1 MSVSKMK
8 KLTMVLMKQDAGRVM
23 RKLMWLGV
31 VEVEKLSDC
40 EAFSGLHT
48 QYDTEKS
55 GALSDVS
62 ELEVAISAVSE
73 YGKVS
78 AGLFSPLPSVNRTDF
93 DAGRIGELTYND
105 YTDKAREIN
114 STYKEI
120 QSLSEE
126 FNYLKGQMTAL
137 VPWLSYDMMLSEK
150 STALTKTVLGT
161 LPKSVSDEKLS
172 LSDPDNKIYAVT
184 DSVGED
190 KNVRYVSITY
200 LTETEEETLKFLSKN
215 GFTRL
220 EFPGHTGTPA
230 GEITKI
236 RRRLAELE
244 TDMDTLRL
252 RISDAAVD
260 FDGLRIALDMA
271 RTAAGIADAKQ
282 KLLCTDRTVIL
293 SGWIPAEY
301 TGDLDKELMRESVY
315 YEYSDPEE
323 GDDVPV
329 HLVNEKP
336 AGYFESVVSMYSLP
350 AYRTFDPTF
359 IMMIFFFVIF
369 GIMLADVVY
378 GLILS
383 LGCLFIIKKANV
395 SKGVKDM
402 CAMFGVCGISCII
415 WGVLFGSYLGDFPEQ
430 FMKSMFGVDIT
441 VWKAMDIVSQS
452 MTFIVMALAIGA
464 IHMLT
469 GMGIRFYVLCKN
481 GQVLS
486 AIFDEGSWFVVFAG
500 IGIYFLNS
508 TAGIVVACTGVA
520 MLILT
525 QGRHEKN
532 IFMKLIKGVGSLYGL
547 INYMA
552 DMISYSR
559 IMALGLASAIIANV
573 FNTIAVMGGPTFIGV
588 IMFVLVILLGHGLN
602 LAINILGTFV
612 HTSRLQFIEFFGKFY
627 EDGGRPFVPVSP
639 DVTNSEIVK
648 DKNPELQNPNTNINS
663 IGG

>member
-1 MSVSKMK
+1 
-8 KLTMVLMKQDAGRVM
+8 
-23 RKLMWLGV
+23 
-31 VEVEKLSDC
+31 
-40 EAFSGLHT
+40 
-48 QYDTEKS
+48 
-55 GALSDVS
+55 
-62 ELEVAISAVSE
+62 
-73 YGKVS
+73 
-78 AGLFSPLPSVNRTDF
+78 
-93 DAGRIGELTYND
+93 
-105 YTDKAREIN
+105 
-114 STYKEI
+114 
-120 QSLSEE
+120 
-126 FNYLKGQMTAL
+126 
-137 VPWLSYDMMLSEK
+137 
-150 STALTKTVLGT
+150 
-161 LPKSVSDEKLS
+161 
-172 LSDPDNKIYAVT
+172 
-184 DSVGED
+184 
-190 KNVRYVSITY
+190 
-200 LTETEEETLKFLSKN
+200 
-215 GFTRL
+215 
-220 EFPGHTGTPA
+220 
-230 GEITKI
+230 
-236 RRRLAELE
+236 
-244 TDMDTLRL
+244 
-252 RISDAAVD
+252 
-260 FDGLRIALDMA
+260 
-271 RTAAGIADAKQ
+271 
-282 KLLCTDRTVIL
+282 
-293 SGWIPAEY
+293 
-301 TGDLDKELMRESVY
+301 
-315 YEYSDPEE
+315 
-323 GDDVPV
+323 
-329 HLVNEKP
+329 
-336 AGYFESVVSMYSLP
+336 MYSLP

-573 FNTIAVMGGPTFIGV
+573 FNTIAVMGGPTFIGA

-627 EDGGRPFVPVSP
+627 EDGGEPFDPFRKKTKYIKISQ
-639 DVTNSEIVK
+639 DE
-648 DKNPELQNPNTNINS
+648 
-663 IGG
+663 